1 MKFNLPSADI
11 SKIFKTDLEANN
23 FEKVL
28 EQVDKEKISIFK
40 DLDKLEELY
49 LIENIAK
56 FKDPGFRIYL
66 LSHAFGNN
74 RFNNFCYKIGENLV
88 SKNAPDKEKQEF
100 VNKIASF
107 EWGDNDQ
114 TRAFVN
120 VFELDEGIIPS
131 QKIIESDLEIIEG
144 RVHPYHSFFY
154 YQSEIDAKAKIQLSY
169 PAGRVIIQ
177 IPTGGGKTKIGMEII
192 TDFFNENTDV
202 TVVWLA
208 ETEELLNQALNEF
221 KKIWKHRGSKSIFLN
236 RVWSTHDLVSD
247 ISGSRLIIGG
257 LSKFISFFKKNK
269 KLKADMIIF
278 DEAHHAAAE
287 KYSEVMVA
295 LEMPGRTTALGL
307 TATPARGSE
316 DETRKL
322 VELFNNNEPI
332 RMDTHN
338 PHLSPI
344 GFLQNLGVLA
354 KMRIGGERVV
364 PNPVLEDVFS
374 DQEMEKLKKMKDT
387 DDYTEKIRMKIG
399 QSRLRNVIILKKILE
414 LNKEGRHIL
423 YFGASVEQSQ
433 LMYRLLNHL
442 DVKAG
447 LILGDVTITPT
458 EYRSDLISKFQDKKI
473 NILLNYNVLVAGFD
487 APAIDT
493 IFIARP
499 TKSVN
504 ALFQMIGRGMRGP
517 KVKDGT
523 EFCDVYNVQ
532 DKFLS
537 QFQNFDRLYETYTDY
552 FTKDDLPEDV
562 DES

>member
-23 FEKVL
+23 FVKVL

-56 FKDPGFRIYL
+56 FKEPGFRIYL
-66 LSHAFGNN
+66 LGHAFGNN

-114 TRAFVN
+114 TRAFVD

-144 RVHPYHSFFY
+144 RVHPYHSFFS
-154 YQSEIDAKAKIQLSY
+154 YQSEIATKAKKQLSY

-192 TDFFNENTDV
+192 TDFFNENTDA

-208 ETEELLNQALNEF
+208 ETEELLNQAINEF
-221 KKIWKHRGSKSIFLN
+221 KKIWKYRGAKSIFLN
-236 RVWSTHDLVSD
+236 RVWGKNNLVSD
-247 ISGSRLIIGG
+247 ISGSRLIVGG
-257 LSKFISFFKKNK
+257 LSKFISFFKQNK
-269 KLKADMIIF
+269 KLKADMIVF

-287 KYSEVMVA
+287 KYSEVMVT
-295 LEMPGRTTALGL
+295 LEIPGRTTALGL

-322 VELFNNNEPI
+322 VELFNDNEPI
-332 RMDTHN
+332 RMDTHD

-344 GFLQNLGVLA
+344 GFLQKMGVLS

-374 DQEMEKLKKMKDT
+374 DQEIEKLKKMKGT
-387 DDYTEKIRMKIG
+387 NDYTETTRKKIG
-399 QSRLRNVIILKKILE
+399 QSRLRNIIILKKLLE
-414 LNKEGRHIL
+414 LNKEGRHVL

-433 LMYRLLNHL
+433 LMHRLLNHL

-447 LILGDVTITPT
+447 LILGDTTITPD

-473 NILLNYNVLVAGFD
+473 NFLLNYNVLVAGFD

-499 TKSVN
+499 TRSVN
-504 ALFQMIGRGMRGP
+504 SLFQMIGRGMRGP

-532 DKFLS
+532 DEFLS

-552 FTKDDLPEDV
+552 FTKDELPEDV
-562 DES
+562 DEH